1 MLSLFALRS
10 FAAKS
15 VLCALASVTVWP
27 AIAAPPDDG
36 STGTLQTR
44 DRRYKLQI
52 NDVLEIKYRYTPE
65 FDQVVTIQPDN
76 FVNLNIAGDLKAGG
90 LTLEEFRT
98 AVLDRVSARL
108 RDPEINVV
116 LKSFEKQYI
125 MVGGEVAKP
134 GKFEYHDSLT
144 AIEAVTLAGGF
155 TKDSKHSQILM
166 LRKVDDQTAETRLL
180 NLKDLISTHKLE
192 EDISLKP
199 GDFIYVP
206 QNKIS
211 KIERFVKWGSAGVFV
226 NPPL

>member
-1 MLSLFALRS
+1 MRNVLITRILT
-10 FAAKS
+10 AAS
-15 VLCALASVTVWP
+15 AFLMISGAQVG
-27 AIAAPPDDG
+27 IMAAEDA
-36 STGTLQTR
+36 STGGLQTR
-44 DRRYKLQI
+44 NQRYHLQP

-65 FDQVVTIQPDN
+65 YNQEVTVEPDN
-76 FVNLNIAGDLKAGG
+76 FVNLNLVGDLKAGG
-90 LTLEEFRT
+90 LTLEQFR
-98 AVLDRVSARL
+98 AEVLTRVSVRL
-108 RDPEINVV
+108 RDPEVNVV
-116 LKSFEKQYI
+116 LKSFEKQFI

-144 AIEAVTLAGGF
+144 AIQAVTLAGGF
-155 TKDSKHSQILM
+155 TRDSKHSQILM

-180 NLKDLISTHKLE
+180 DLKSLLASHKLE